1 MRLRW
6 GLLVVTPGVLKIEGM
21 GYYDPDIVTFYG
33 MDPAGDRTQ
42 LVQHVAEMN
51 VILRAVPKDVEKAE
65 PNRIDSCVAQ
75 DSDDGNKQ
83 SVEDV

>member
-21 GYYDPDIVTFYG
+21 GYYNPDIVTFYR

-42 LVQHVAEMN
+42 LVQHVAQMN
-51 VILRAVPKDVEKAE
+51 VILRAVPKDVE
-65 PNRIDSCVAQ
+65 
-75 DSDDGNKQ
+75 
-83 SVEDV
+83 